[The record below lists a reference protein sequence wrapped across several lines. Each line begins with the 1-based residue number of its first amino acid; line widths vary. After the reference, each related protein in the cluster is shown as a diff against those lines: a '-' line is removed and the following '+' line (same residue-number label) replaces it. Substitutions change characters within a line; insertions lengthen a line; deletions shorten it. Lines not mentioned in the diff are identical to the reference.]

1 MGALKNMCVLRA
13 PNHSLRLLFIG
24 VYAPEEC
31 CAGAQLKDTYVPEV
45 SGEMQGHERRQTD
58 DQAEAH
64 YADALIGA
72 LIESAHCGRADENDA
87 DGTPMARSKVSRACR
102 ALSRACRA
110 QLHIY
115 AAPPPPII
123 FFGNFF

>member
-1 MGALKNMCVLRA
+1 MGALKNMCALRA
-13 PNHSLRLLFIG
+13 PDHSLRLLFIG

-45 SGEMQGHERRQTD
+45 SGEMQGHERRQAE

-64 YADALIGA
+64 HADALIGA
-72 LIESAHCGRADENDA
+72 LIEFAHCGRADENDA
-87 DGTPMARSKVSRACR
+87 DGNPWRAQKVARA
-102 ALSRACRA
+102 ARACRA

-123 FFGNFF
+123 FFCNFF

>member
-45 SGEMQGHERRQTD
+45 SGEMQGHERRQAE

-64 YADALIGA
+64 HADALIGA
-72 LIESAHCGRADENDA
+72 LIEFAHCGRADENDA
-87 DGTPMARSKVSRACR
+87 DGTPMARSKVSRACVARCTVAR
-102 ALSRACRA
+102 AITYIRG
-110 QLHIY
+110 
-115 AAPPPPII
+115 APPPPII
-123 FFGNFF
+123 NFL